1 MMKSH
6 SNFTANLY
14 SGDSITYVV
23 TFEVAVVLCAIAII
37 VSSALVLRHIYRKVR
52 RSRAD
57 LLFIVLSIS
66 DIGVGSLSQT
76 SLGIFGMAFL
86 YIECNGT
93 DSGTSNS
100 NAIKFTYATVFF
112 LLFPYTFSYVVTTI
126 VALDTLFVVTK
137 QHSYKNFITK
147 RRLMYILVFF
157 FATTIALCY
166 WLVLVILAEARFI
179 GAYITYTAFNIAL
192 SITIIGAYIFILCFA
207 FSHSKNAS
215 HCKSN
220 GNRDFKRLT
229 KTIMFIFVSQVI
241 CSFPFQICWSVPNI
255 PLQALI
261 VPWVV
266 ILRNASSLFNGIILL
281 LGERR
286 KRKNKIRISK
296 ETGFLKDLAKF
307 PSA

>member
-6 SNFTANLY
+6 SNVTANLY
-14 SGDSITYVV
+14 SGDSIAYLV
-23 TFEVAVVLCAIAII
+23 TIEVAVALCAIAII

-76 SLGIFGMAFL
+76 SLGINEMCRRIHCHITSELRYSVIFL
-86 YIECNGT
+86 W
-93 DSGTSNS
+93 
-100 NAIKFTYATVFF
+100 F
-112 LLFPYTFSYVVTTI
+112 FPYTFSYTVTTI

-137 QHSYKNFITK
+137 QHSYTNFITK

-157 FATTIALCY
+157 FATTIALCNC
-166 WLVLVILAEARFI
+166 LVDVTHARDGI
-179 GAYITYTAFNIAL
+179 NEAYITYTAFNIAL
-192 SITIIGAYIFILCFA
+192 SIIIIGAYIFILCFA
-207 FSHSKNAS
+207 YSHSQNAS

-241 CSFPFQICWSVPNI
+241 CIFPLQICLASNI
-255 PLQALI
+255 PLPSLMI
-261 VPWVV
+261 PWLF

-296 ETGFLKDLAKF
+296 EIFFLKDLAKF